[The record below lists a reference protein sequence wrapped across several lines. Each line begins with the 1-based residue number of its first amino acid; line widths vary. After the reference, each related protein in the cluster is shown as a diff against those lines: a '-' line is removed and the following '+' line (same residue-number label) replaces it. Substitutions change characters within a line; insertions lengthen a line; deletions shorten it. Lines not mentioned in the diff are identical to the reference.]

1 MHSQK
6 QNCPSSYSSSSSRA
20 CAGAAQPAR
29 SVPWLHQALFGLTG
43 AALALS
49 LALLSLPAAA
59 QTPAA
64 RPAAAPAAAPASCP
78 GWMNQTLPRLQDDAP
93 QNLCQYSGR
102 VLLIVNTASFCGFT
116 EQYKGLEALH
126 SRLQARGFTVLGF
139 PSNDFGNQ
147 EPKSN
152 KEIAD
157 FCEGTFGVKF
167 PMFAKSAVRG
177 KDTNPVFA
185 HLAKVSGSTPRW
197 NFHKYLISRD
207 GQRVEAFGS
216 MTTPEDKDLLARI
229 DALLAQPAPAR

>member
-1 MHSQK
+1 MHNHK
-6 QNCPSSYSSSSSRA
+6 QNFLSSSSTRA
-20 CAGAAQPAR
+20 QQAR
-29 SVPWLHQALFGLTG
+29 PVPWLHHAVFGLTG

-49 LALLSLPAAA
+49 LALFSLPAAA

-64 RPAAAPAAAPASCP
+64 RPGAQPAAAPAPAPASCP
-78 GWMNQTLPRLQDDAP
+78 VWMNQTLPRLQDDAP

-152 KEIAD
+152 KEIAE

-197 NFHKYLISRD
+197 NFHKYLVSRD

-216 MTTPEDKDLLARI
+216 MTTPEDKTLLARI

>member
-1 MHSQK
+1 MTRLFK
-6 QNCPSSYSSSSSRA
+6 PLATSRRA
-20 CAGAAQPAR
+20 TAPRA
-29 SVPWLHQALFGLTG
+29 QALPAF
-43 AALALS
+43 S
-49 LALLSLPAAA
+49 RQALLTVFTLSALVALGAFLPAHS
-59 QTPAA
+59 QTPAP
-64 RPAAAPAAAPASCP
+64 RPAANAPAAPASCP
-78 GWMNQTLPRLQDDAP
+78 AWMNQTLPRLQDDAP

-152 KEIAD
+152 KEIAE

-177 KDTNPVFA
+177 KDVNPVFA
-185 HLAKVSGSTPRW
+185 HLSKVSGSTPRW
-197 NFHKYLISRD
+197 NFHKYLVSRD
-207 GQRVEAFGS
+207 GQRIEAFGS
-216 MTTPEDKDLLARI
+216 MTTPDDKDLLARI
-229 DALLAQPAPAR
+229 DALLAQSAPRP

>member
-1 MHSQK
+1 MHTHK
-6 QNCPSSYSSSSSRA
+6 QNSLSSFMLHS
-20 CAGAAQPAR
+20 AR
-29 SVPWLHQALFGLTG
+29 GTL
-43 AALALS
+43 ALAAS
-49 LALLSLPAAA
+49 ALLLGSLSAQA
-59 QTPAA
+59 QTPAP
-64 RPAAAPAAAPASCP
+64 RPATAATPAAAPASCP
-78 GWMNQTLPRLQDDAP
+78 AWMNQTLPRLQDDAP

-167 PMFAKSAVRG
+167 PMFAKSSVRG

-216 MTTPEDKDLLARI
+216 MTAPEDKDLLARI
-229 DALLAQPAPAR
+229 DALLAQPAPGR